1 MEVGY
6 LIVPIRRLCAAWV
19 RPRHEGLAATD
30 LDLGLEGVGAVRVGL
45 VRGSPVDQKN
55 RHRPRSCGNPG
66 ESVGSDR
73 PLVDVERETTGVGN
87 NKVAGSMRSGSR
99 QRHRHRPFVRP
110 PQPCRFG
117 LPVGPF
123 DLGVFV
129 VPPAHDHGQGIRL
142 GRHEEA
148 QPHRRREKAL
158 LRSLA
163 LLRRLLGETARR
175 RRLVDVVLLVG
186 IRTPLRLRAGWNQEA
201 GQIPVRRSH
210 PARQPLGCEG
220 VSTPGADKVQIEGL
234 DQTLAHLDGVGDGAR
249 VLLSCHVDR
258 SGFTPPRRP
267 RPYPTR

>member
-1 MEVGY
+1 MAGGVLGGVGVMEVGY

-19 RPRHEGLAATD
+19 RPRHEGLAAAY

-45 VRGSPVDQKN
+45 VRGSPVDQEN

-73 PLVDVERETTGVGN
+73 PLVDVERETAGVGN
-87 NKVAGSMRSGSR
+87 NKVSGSMRSGSR

-117 LPVGPF
+117 LPVGTF

-148 QPHRRREKAL
+148 QPHRRREEAL

-175 RRLVDVVLLVG
+175 RRLVDVVFLVG

-210 PARQPLGCEG
+210 PAGQPLGREG
-220 VSTPGADKVQIEGL
+220 VTTPGADQVQVQGL

-249 VLLSCHVDR
+249 GPL
-258 SGFTPPRRP
+258 
-267 RPYPTR
+267 